1 MDYSHRQKPLSS
13 ILVKP
18 AGPDCNMA
26 CTYCFYL
33 EKSKLFSGVN
43 THRMSDEIMEEM
55 IRQALTYGEQQ
66 VSFAWQG
73 GEGGI
78 RTHGTAY

>member
-1 MDYSHRQKPLSS
+1 
-13 ILVKP
+13 
-18 AGPDCNMA
+18 MA

-55 IRQALTYGEQQ
+55 IRQALTYGEQK

-73 GEGGI
+73 GEPTLIGLQFFEKVVRAQQRYGY
-78 RTHGTAY
+78 A